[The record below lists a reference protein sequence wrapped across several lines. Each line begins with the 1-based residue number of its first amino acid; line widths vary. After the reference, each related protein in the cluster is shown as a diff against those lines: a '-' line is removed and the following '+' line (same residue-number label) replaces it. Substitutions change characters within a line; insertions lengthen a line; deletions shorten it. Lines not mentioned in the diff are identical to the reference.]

1 MANEELDKRVYV
13 RQIKEYFDLKQITGD
28 DSSLNRWIIA
38 PDVNRPGL
46 ELSGYLESND
56 LKRVVVIGTKEYEYM
71 CKLDPTTQKSRF
83 EIITDSYTPCII
95 LSEGCGNL
103 PVLEELCMYKD
114 FPLFRYEGKT
124 YQLIV
129 DLVNYLSEELAPTDN
144 LYGVMMN
151 IYGKGVMISGKS
163 GIGKSE
169 VALDLISRGHMLVAD
184 DRVDVARVHND
195 IICQAPKLLKRMLEI
210 RGLGIVDVTKLFGAN
225 TYLNKCEL
233 DFIINL
239 VKLDEV
245 VEKDRLNPLN
255 EKFDVLGLD
264 IPMLTIPVTEGKS
277 LSVIIES
284 AVITHILKRQGFD
297 SNEEF
302 KQAIK
307 EEILKNGGKN
317 D

>member
-13 RQIKEYFDLKQITGD
+13 RAIKETFNLEQITGD
-28 DSSLNRWIIA
+28 DTSLNRWAIA

-71 CKLDPTTQKSRF
+71 IKLDEYTQKQRF
-83 EIITDSYTPCII
+83 EIITDSFTPCVI
-95 LSEGCGNL
+95 LSEGCGEL
-103 PVLEELCMYKD
+103 KVLEELCRYKN

-129 DLVNYLSEELAPTDN
+129 DLVSYLSEELAPVDN

-151 IYGKGVMISGKS
+151 IYGKGVMITGKS

-169 VALDLISRGHMLVAD
+169 LALDLISRGHMLVAD
-184 DRVDVARVHND
+184 DRVDVSRVHND
-195 IICQAPKLLKRMLEI
+195 IICRAPNLLKRMLEI
-210 RGLGIVDVTKLFGAN
+210 RGLGILDVTKLFGAN
-225 TYLNKCEL
+225 AYLNKCEL
-233 DFIINL
+233 DYVINL
-239 VKLDEV
+239 VKLDETTG
-245 VEKDRLNPLN
+245 KDRLNPMN
-255 EKFDVLGLD
+255 ENMEVLGLD
-264 IPMLTIPVTEGKS
+264 IPMLTIPITEGKS

-284 AVITHILKRQGFD
+284 AVTTQILAKQGINL
-297 SNEEF
+297 NEEF
-302 KQAIK
+302 KEK
-307 EEILKNGGKN
+307 FREEIMKNGGKN

>member
-13 RQIKEYFDLKQITGD
+13 RAIKETFNLEQITGD
-28 DSSLNRWIIA
+28 DTSLNRWAIA

-71 CKLDPTTQKSRF
+71 IKLDEYTQKQRF
-83 EIITDSYTPCII
+83 EIITDSFTPCVI
-95 LSEGCGNL
+95 LSEGCGEL
-103 PVLEELCMYKD
+103 KVLEELCRYKN

-129 DLVNYLSEELAPTDN
+129 DLVSYLSEELAPVDN

-151 IYGKGVMISGKS
+151 IYGKGVMITGKS

-169 VALDLISRGHMLVAD
+169 LALDLISRGHMLVAD
-184 DRVDVARVHND
+184 DRVDVSRVHND
-195 IICQAPKLLKRMLEI
+195 IICRAPNLLKRMLEI
-210 RGLGIVDVTKLFGAN
+210 RGLGILDVTKLFGAN
-225 TYLNKCEL
+225 AYLNKCEL
-233 DFIINL
+233 DYVINL
-239 VKLDEV
+239 VKLDETMG
-245 VEKDRLNPLN
+245 KDRLNPMN
-255 EKFDVLGLD
+255 ENMEVLGLD
-264 IPMLTIPVTEGKS
+264 IPMLTIPITEGKS

-284 AVITHILKRQGFD
+284 AVTTQILTKQGINL
-297 SNEEF
+297 NEEF
-302 KQAIK
+302 KEK
-307 EEILKNGGKN
+307 FREEIKKNGGKN

>member
-13 RQIKEYFDLKQITGD
+13 RAIKETFNLEQITGD
-28 DSSLNRWIIA
+28 DTSLNRWAIA

-71 CKLDPTTQKSRF
+71 IKLDEYTQKQRF
-83 EIITDSYTPCII
+83 EIITDSFTPCVI
-95 LSEGCGNL
+95 LSEGCGEL
-103 PVLEELCMYKD
+103 KVLEELCRYKN

-129 DLVNYLSEELAPTDN
+129 DLVSYLSEELAPVDN

-151 IYGKGVMISGKS
+151 IYGKGVMITGKS

-169 VALDLISRGHMLVAD
+169 LALDLISRGHMLVAD
-184 DRVDVARVHND
+184 DRVDVSRVHND
-195 IICQAPKLLKRMLEI
+195 IICQAPNLLKRMLEI
-210 RGLGIVDVTKLFGAN
+210 RGLGILDVTKLFGAN
-225 TYLNKCEL
+225 AYLNKCEL
-233 DFIINL
+233 DYVINL
-239 VKLDEV
+239 VKLDETMG
-245 VEKDRLNPLN
+245 KDRLNPMN
-255 EKFDVLGLD
+255 ENMEVLGLD
-264 IPMLTIPVTEGKS
+264 IPMLTIPITEGKS

-284 AVITHILKRQGFD
+284 AVTTQILAKQGINL
-297 SNEEF
+297 NEEF
-302 KQAIK
+302 KEK
-307 EEILKNGGKN
+307 FREEIMKNGGKN